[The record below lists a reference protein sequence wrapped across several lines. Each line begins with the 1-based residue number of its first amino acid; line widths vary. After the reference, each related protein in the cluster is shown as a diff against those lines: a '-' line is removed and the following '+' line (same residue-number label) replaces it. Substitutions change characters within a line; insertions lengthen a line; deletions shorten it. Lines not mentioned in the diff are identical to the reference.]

1 MVGFSIVLF
10 VMMFFFILLSMHV
23 AFCLYIERERLQ
35 NLPCILLVWYG
46 LVELNFIIIIF
57 LCYDFFFKFLNFLRL
72 KEEVVNDASKARK

>member
-1 MVGFSIVLF
+1 MVGFSIILF
-10 VMMFFFILLSMHV
+10 DMMFFFILLSMHV

-57 LCYDFFFKFLNFLRL
+57 LCYDFFLNFFFFLRL

>member
-1 MVGFSIVLF
+1 MVGFSIILF

-46 LVELNFIIIIF
+46 LVELNYI
-57 LCYDFFFKFLNFLRL
+57 LCYVIYFLRL